1 MLKNVRKLNDGES
14 ACGSVNAVTR
24 LGQTVCRPSG
34 PWSLAVHALLRYLA
48 AVDFKYAPRLLNTD
62 QHSETETLSY
72 IDGEVAM
79 RPWPK
84 CLLVE
89 DGIFQV
95 GVMLRAYHD
104 AVVNYEPLSGAVWRD
119 PEAQWHAG
127 MILRHG
133 DLGPWNMVWKSDRLV
148 GLIDWDLLEPGMA
161 LSDVAQA
168 AWNCVPLRPDAEC
181 IAAGIRLDDRL
192 DRLRALC
199 TAYGTQSDRVLTGLL
214 ELQENEIRRT
224 ERYGR
229 RGLQPWKIFWDRGD
243 VDKMRAEMRW
253 LQDWI
258 KNSQQPL
265 AACGP

>member
-1 MLKNVRKLNDGES
+1 
-14 ACGSVNAVTR
+14 
-24 LGQTVCRPSG
+24 
-34 PWSLAVHALLRYLA
+34 LA

-72 IDGEVAM
+72 IDGEVA

-104 AVVNYEPLSGAVWRD
+104 AVVNYEPLPGAVWRD